1 MPPMIRSPR
10 RLGAAIG
17 PSILKVR
24 VLCLLK
30 TTAPA
35 LPNNLARIWRR
46 RQRPGGCLTTSSAHP
61 RGEMKAAGPLPTGTL
76 LKTPKQPLADA
87 RSTKR
92 QQINAGFDAAMSA
105 SLTMPSTSATPSTYE
120 VATALTDDPD
130 GYAAL
135 LTIHTARRD
144 TLLAAMEAATSHDA
158 VQAIAFSYAV

>member
-1 MPPMIRSPR
+1 
-10 RLGAAIG
+10 
-17 PSILKVR
+17 
-24 VLCLLK
+24 
-30 TTAPA
+30 
-35 LPNNLARIWRR
+35 
-46 RQRPGGCLTTSSAHP
+46 
-61 RGEMKAAGPLPTGTL
+61 MKAAGPLPTGTL